1 MRRLMMIATLAPAV
15 ALTACAGYENTTRN
29 AAAGAAL
36 GAAAGAV
43 IGNNTGSGDAQTGAL
58 IGAAVGAAGGAAVG
72 CEQDNRCPWSQDHDR
87 HSELYYDQRAD
98 RYYYINRG
106 NGCTYWR
113 NGEYRGC

>member
-72 CEQDNRCPWSQDHDR
+72 CEQDNRCPWSQNNDR